1 MSQTVTFPPLLSGQ
15 EVTGQTDPFDHACGL
30 AARGCDAGLVTYRI
44 DGNSLRAALVL
55 APDVPLKKAVVMM
68 PVCGIGFQN
77 ALGALAPPEVAV
89 HLEWSGPIRING
101 ARCGG
106 LRMAASVDAPDA
118 QPDWLVVGLTV
129 PLWPETDDPG
139 TTPDETTLYAE
150 GCADVDPVRLL
161 ESWARH
167 TLVWINRWD
176 EGEIAAIHAEWRGLA
191 HDMGETVSVQA
202 QTGTFV
208 GIDEGFGMLLR
219 VGETTELIPL
229 TQALETP

>member
-1 MSQTVTFPPLLSGQ
+1 MTETVTFPPLLSGQ
-15 EVTGQTDPFDHACGL
+15 EVDGTTEPFDHACGL

-44 DGNSLRAALVL
+44 SDNSLRAALVL
-55 APDVPLKKAVVMM
+55 APDVPLRQAVAMM

-89 HLEWSGPIRING
+89 HLEWEGPVRING

-106 LRMAASVDAPDA
+106 LRMAASDSNPEAI
-118 QPDWLVVGLTV
+118 PDWLVVGLTV
-129 PLWPETDDPG
+129 PLWPESDDPG

-167 TLVWINRWD
+167 TLVWINRWGD
-176 EGEIAAIHAEWRGLA
+176 DALSAIHAEWRGLA
-191 HDMGETVSVQA
+191 HGMGETLSVQA
-202 QTGTFV
+202 KTGTFV
-208 GIDEGFGMLLR
+208 GVDEDFGMLLR
-219 VGETTELIPL
+219 VGETTELIAL
-229 TQALETP
+229 TTLLETP